1 MDEEKVIAIKNIVN
15 SHYNIDVSIRAK
27 TDEYVKAR
35 AICYKILRD
44 ECYFSLKYIGLKFKR
59 SHATVLH
66 SLRAFPYMILQYP
79 QMKKDFELILA
90 TWKGQ
95 ADEYVELKPL
105 QLKKELNDLRE
116 QNKML
121 NLSIINVQEELK
133 NIKNNIKVQC
143 QE

>member
-15 SHYNIDVSIRAK
+15 SHYNIDVQHTTR
-27 TDEYVKAR
+27 TEEYIKAR

-44 ECYFSLKYIGLKFKR
+44 ECLMNYSKIGLCFRKN
-59 SHATVLH
+59 HATVMNALKQ
-66 SLRAFPYMILQYP
+66 FPYMLLQYP
-79 QMKKDFELILA
+79 QMKRDYHLILA
-90 TWKGQ
+90 TWRGE
-95 ADEYVELKPL
+95 ADEYIQMKPL